1 MSKLEKILGISFPD
15 GIRISSATNST
26 EKVKEDSIFFGL
38 PGTKSHGSS
47 YCEKALKLGASL
59 AVHNNPQEP
68 FKSDKVFFIKDLLED
83 SLDEGKIFYFLEEFY
98 KFYSFHQNKF
108 FTFTGTNGKTSS
120 AYLCHQLLIN
130 KDCDSIYVGTLGTQ
144 LNNRNFNTSFSS
156 KTTPDIFELFEIL
169 NFYKDYIS
177 DSINICIEIS
187 SHALDQKRLK
197 DINGLH
203 SAALLNIT
211 SDHLD
216 YHKNF
221 DSYRDSKFEI
231 FRMNSSIKIIDEALI
246 IYKDNF
252 GFIKDYQNDLIS
264 ISSINTFSDIF
275 YKIEEQ
281 SLEKSIFTIYINNPP
296 NAYPNESKRSYRFL
310 CKLFPE
316 FNIHNLVFAIC
327 SIGFDAF
334 SEEIINDLS
343 FLTLPKGRTELIKDI
358 PRNIIIDYAH
368 NEKAMDYFLS
378 QIKSYF
384 DDVIVVFGCGGDRD
398 KSKRSLMLKAALM
411 YSSSVIFTSDNCR
424 NERFEDIFIDASK
437 NNSLDNVIKI
447 KDRKKA
453 IKHGVS
459 LLDKNKCMI
468 IFGKGHEETQEE
480 NGKLSF
486 FSDHEVVN
494 EIYK

>member
-1 MSKLEKILGISFPD
+1 MSKLEKILGIKFPD

-26 EKVKEDSIFFGL
+26 GKVKEDSIFFGL

-59 AVHNNPQEP
+59 AVHNNPHES
-68 FKSDKVFFIKDLLED
+68 FESDKVFFIKDLKEESSD
-83 SLDEGKIFYFLEEFY
+83 KNKVFEFLEEFY
-98 KFYSFHQNKF
+98 KFHNLQQNNF

-130 KDCDSIYVGTLGTQ
+130 QNYDSIYIGTLGSQ
-144 LNNRNFNTSFSS
+144 LNNKKINTSFSS
-156 KTTPDIFELFEIL
+156 KTTPDIFELFEML
-169 NFYKDYIS
+169 NFYKDYIG

-211 SDHLD
+211 NDHLD

-221 DSYRDSKFEI
+221 ESYRDSKFEI
-231 FRMNSSIKIIDEALI
+231 FRMNSDIKIIDETSI

-252 GFIKDYQNDLIS
+252 NFINDDQNNLRS
-264 ISSINTFSDIF
+264 IGSINISSDIF
-275 YKIEEQ
+275 YKVEEQ
-281 SLEKSIFTIYINNPP
+281 SLDESIFTIYINNPP
-296 NAYPNESKRSYRFL
+296 KAYLHESKRKYKFS

-327 SIGFDAF
+327 SIGFDTF
-334 SEEIINDLS
+334 SEEIVNNLS
-343 FLTLPKGRTELIKDI
+343 FLTLPKGRAELFRDI

-384 DDVIVVFGCGGDRD
+384 DNVIVVFGCGGDRD
-398 KSKRSLMLKAALM
+398 KSKRSLMLKTALM
-411 YSSSVIFTSDNCR
+411 HSSSVIFTSDNSR
-424 NERFEDIFIDASK
+424 NEHFEDIFTDASK
-437 NNSLDNVIKI
+437 NNSLDTVIKI
-447 KDRKKA
+447 KNREEA
-453 IKHGVS
+453 IMHGAS
-459 LLDKNKCMI
+459 LLDTNDCMI

-480 NGKLSF
+480 NGKVSF